1 MMALIDPPESIV
13 VQTHEPPMTGLD
25 SVTDHAAAVRALVPW
40 DRVGVLMDEGPQA
53 VVTVLLKD
61 EEVVSASRSCLGA
74 AESVDALRAYKKGSA
89 DPKKPTELRCWQG
102 HAMTRAQTRSLSE
115 LTVVWRESFGQR
127 KEQTEAEWRA
137 FFEDLERGTR
147 SRGRAATIGVSTR
160 NQVLLDAHGRC
171 MFEGCG
177 VDLTEDP
184 VTGVRGNFAT
194 LAHNVAASEGGARGA
209 LYLSG
214 RLADD
219 PENIMLLCDKHH
231 RLVDSIAKADY
242 TAAALSAMRRRFCE
256 EGTKLLDALALVP
269 TPRVLGGVACAS
281 TSNRI
286 AYIAGCRE
294 SAEAHWCAVGR
305 PAPDGQ
311 RQRSRVAIVG
321 GRSSLAGDEYGS
333 RADCG

>member
-1 MMALIDPPESIV
+1 MMAPVDPPESIV
-13 VQTHEPPMTGLD
+13 VQTHDPPMTGLD
-25 SVTDHAAAVRALVPW
+25 SVTDHAAAVRALVTW

-53 VVTVLLKD
+53 VVTVLLKG

-89 DPKKPTELRCWQG
+89 EPKKPTELRCWQG

-115 LTVVWRESFGQR
+115 LTAVWRESFGQR
-127 KEQTEAEWRA
+127 KEQTEVEWRA

-184 VTGVRGNFAT
+184 VTGIRGNFAT
-194 LAHNVAASEGGARGA
+194 LAHNVAASEGGTRGA

-242 TAAALSAMRRRFCE
+242 PAARAIGDAASLLRGGDEAARRVGSRA
-256 EGTKLLDALALVP
+256 DA
-269 TPRVLGGVACAS
+269 RVLGGVARAS
-281 TSNRI
+281 ANDRI
-286 AYIAGCRE
+286 ADIAGYRE

-305 PAPDGQ
+305 PTPDSQ
-311 RQRSRVAIVG
+311 RQRSGVAIARG
-321 GRSSLAGDEYGS
+321 
-333 RADCG
+333 